1 MRTTTH
7 RFTLFLATALF
18 GCVSVTSAQVT
29 TDDIRAQARERVSGS
44 LAEQEQQAYARS
56 LLVRFET
63 RVRQTE
69 SLIKEVERRDAAYRD
84 RMDALFTSDDGKR
97 LGQKNDPSIR
107 TQFLSYQEQPLIDPS
122 ELAAKRALVEKM
134 LGFLEEAKS
143 APGGYVPQ
151 PERVD
156 EADDAYLW
164 ARARA
169 MKLSEVEAWLNGQ
182 LATLD
187 RTTDVTTVPTLKSR
201 IDAYRAELRQ
211 AWIDAQTRGREAA
224 REAAQPV
231 MEENARIAELERALQ
246 EAELKLALARQEA
259 EQQRIDFEMRME
271 QQQIEL
277 RERLAA
283 SQREMDDRLAEI
295 ERQNQLAEAERMRRD
310 AEAGAVA
317 RGIRDDARKVE
328 LIAKCNS
335 PEVQA
340 NLAPFLTKGTWQP
353 GDFERNI
360 RFDRTPMSWSKIQAD
375 GALTDNR
382 DGLQRLLEI
391 ANAKGCFPRGGQS
404 RGYYVNRKHL
414 DAHRPKWGYPQTWKN
429 LSEDQIQEV
438 RRIQALLI
446 ELGPTLVEEGML
458 DP

>member
-1 MRTTTH
+1 MRTTAH
-7 RFTLFLATALF
+7 RFTLLLATTLF
-18 GCVSVTSAQVT
+18 GCVSVASAQVT

-84 RMDALFTSDDGKR
+84 RMDALLTNDDGKR
-97 LGQKNDPSIR
+97 LGRKNDPSIR
-107 TQFLSYQEQPLIDPS
+107 TQFMSYQEQPLIDPS
-122 ELAAKRALVEKM
+122 ELAAKKTLVEQM

-143 APGGYVPQ
+143 APGGFVPQ

-182 LATLD
+182 LASLD
-187 RTTDVTTVPTLKSR
+187 RTTDVSATPTLKSR

-259 EQQRIDFEMRME
+259 EQQRIDFEMRMQ

-283 SQREMDDRLAEI
+283 SQREMEERLAEI

-310 AEAGAVA
+310 AEAGAEA
-317 RGIRDDARKVE
+317 RAIRQDARRVE
-328 LIAKCNS
+328 LVAKCNS

-340 NLAPFLTKGTWQP
+340 DLAPFLAEGTWQP
-353 GDFERNI
+353 GDPRPNMRI
-360 RFDRTPMSWSKIQAD
+360 DSTPMSLSKLRAF
-375 GALTDNR
+375 GALDQDI
-382 DGLQRLLEI
+382 DGIKNMLNV
-391 ANAKGCFPRGGQS
+391 ANNLGCTPKANGPNGLRGSSHIDTQ
-404 RGYYVNRKHL
+404 
-414 DAHRPKWGYPQTWKN
+414 RPKWGYPRKFDD
-429 LSEDQIQEV
+429 LSSNDIAEI
-438 RRIQALLI
+438 RRVQLLLI
-446 ELGPTLVEEGML
+446 ELGDTLVEEGML
-458 DP
+458 AR